1 MVTASGHPQAE
12 WQRQAGVSLQTPVR
26 KPRRTFQTIIR
37 YEVKYIYSSS
47 WNAQLTL
54 LQLPNTSEG
63 KGHETSTESSG
74 TTSKEVKL
82 KKTMEQIDEELR
94 LKLEGIS
101 GEGGNAGVEYEGGK
115 AVGLKRGV
123 KENMFRVI

>member
-1 MVTASGHPQAE
+1 M
-12 WQRQAGVSLQTPVR
+12 
-26 KPRRTFQTIIR
+26 
-37 YEVKYIYSSS
+37 
-47 WNAQLTL
+47 
-54 LQLPNTSEG
+54 LQLVNSSNG
-63 KGHETSTESSG
+63 KGHETSTQDRAA
-74 TTSKEVKL
+74 TNKEVKL

-123 KENMFRVI
+123 RENMFRVI